1 MSGKTL
7 RIAFRF
13 SLSGALGV
21 LATLAVLAIWAL
33 SGLTRDNAEPP
44 TTPSPG
50 ITAPTY
56 RDITWDDLLPK
67 DWNPMQDFKGL
78 DFAKLRDNDPRA
90 IKALQALKTAWD
102 NAPIET
108 SLNDQRIRL
117 AGFVIPLDNQLQN
130 VSEALLLP
138 YFGACIHSPPPPA
151 NQIIHVVFGQPVVQ
165 MRTMDAFWISGV
177 LSAERGDS
185 GMGIYG
191 YRLTAERV
199 EPYLFP
205 EKTP

>member
-1 MSGKTL
+1 VSEKTM
-7 RIAFRF
+7 RMAFRF

-21 LATLAVLAIWAL
+21 LAALAALSIWAL
-33 SGLTRDNAEPP
+33 SGLTQDDAEPP
-44 TTPSPG
+44 ATPSP
-50 ITAPTY
+50 IATAPTY
-56 RDITWDDLLPK
+56 RDIAWDDLLPK
-67 DWNPMQDFKGL
+67 DWNPMQDFKDL
-78 DFAKLRDNDPRA
+78 DFSRLRDYDPRA
-90 IKALQALKTAWD
+90 IKVLQTLKTAWD

-108 SLNDQRIRL
+108 SMNGQRIRL
-117 AGFVIPLDNQLQN
+117 AGFVIPLDSQHQN

-151 NQIIHVVFGQPVVQ
+151 NQIIHVVFGKPVPR

-191 YRLTAERV
+191 YRLAAERV
-199 EPYLFP
+199 EPYVFTQ
-205 EKTP
+205 EKP